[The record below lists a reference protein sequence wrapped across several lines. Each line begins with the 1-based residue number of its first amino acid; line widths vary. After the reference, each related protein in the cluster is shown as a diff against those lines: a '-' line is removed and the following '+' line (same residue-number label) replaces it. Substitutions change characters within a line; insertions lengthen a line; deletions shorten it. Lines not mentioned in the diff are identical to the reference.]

1 MFKKNEDQ
9 AKCATQAAKYLAK
22 LFRDFSDKYF
32 ADDNL
37 KQSFLNQQQINK
49 RKIRKLKGGSK
60 AVYLYINKLYI
71 YI

>member
-1 MFKKNEDQ
+1 MNKNEDQ

-37 KQSFLNQQQINK
+37 KQSFLNQQQK
-49 RKIRKLKGGSK
+49 RKENKKCKLNGS
-60 AVYLYINKLYI
+60 NKKN
-71 YI
+71 